1 MMPHTT
7 SLALSG
13 EAGRLRLVKAFKA
26 AAMLL
31 AALAGPAS
39 AQTSDA
45 GADPLHSAF
54 AEVLTANVSDG
65 EVNYPGIA
73 GDARFAEYVTFLA
86 SFDPSNLATREEQLA
101 YWINAYTALAI
112 QGILNGKSP
121 SSFFGRVGY
130 FKNTKYDVGG
140 DEINLYDLERDII
153 IPLGEPRIHF
163 AIVCASFSC
172 PKLRSEAYTAEN
184 LEEQLEAN
192 TRQFI
197 NDETRNRFD
206 REKKVAHLSK
216 IFDWFPEDFEQHS
229 GSVLEYVAKYV
240 DDPKLAEELRAGGYK
255 IKHLKYDWS
264 LNGIPPK
271 AS

>member
-1 MMPHTT
+1 MFPTNP
-7 SLALSG
+7 LP
-13 EAGRLRLVKAFKA
+13 LRLVGFPVSLVSLLMIAS
-26 AAMLL
+26 MLL
-31 AALAGPAS
+31 AALTGS
-39 AQTSDA
+39 AFGQGSGGGAETTHQAFDEVLSNHVTDGRVDYPGVA
-45 GADPLHSAF
+45 ADPK
-54 AEVLTANVSDG
+54 
-65 EVNYPGIA
+65 
-73 GDARFAEYVTFLA
+73 FAEYISFLVESDPSELA
-86 SFDPSNLATREEQLA
+86 SKQDQLA
-101 YWINAYTALAI
+101 YWINAYNALAI
-112 QGILNGKSP
+112 KGIIDGKSP

-130 FKNTKYDVGG
+130 FKNTKHDVGG
-140 DEINLYDLERDII
+140 DQINLYDLERDVI

-172 PKLRSEAYTAEN
+172 PKLRSEAYTAER
-184 LEEQLEAN
+184 LDEQLEAN

-229 GSVLEYVAKYV
+229 GTVLEYVANYV
-240 DDPKLAEELRAGGYK
+240 DDLELAKELRAGGYR